1 LAYCLLN
8 NALSYYFFATNR
20 LKEGYFV
27 YAIFTI
33 VELGC
38 FLFFTKQI
46 IKNKIIAK
54 YLPHVLV
61 IFSCFN
67 LIDYFFI
74 RKDKSLDSTTIGAEV
89 IIIIALCLYYFYEQ
103 LRDVNT
109 LLIYSTHEFWII
121 IGFLIYLSGNFFLY
135 IYAENT
141 LQNEDFQLQYQ
152 IINSAFNLLRNI
164 LFSVA
169 MFMKPRPPKF
179 EADFPN
185 EGLISDWNSIRS
197 FKNVN

>member
-1 LAYCLLN
+1 VYGLLN
-8 NALSYYFFATNR
+8 NALSYYLFATDR
-20 LKEGYFV
+20 SKEGYFV

-33 VELGC
+33 IELGC
-38 FLFFTKQI
+38 FLFFAKQI

-54 YLPHVLV
+54 YLPHVFV

-141 LQNEDFQLQYQ
+141 LQNKGFQTQYA

-185 EGLISDWNSIRS
+185 EGLISDWTNIRS